1 MRGARS
7 RARFE
12 EHGVHM
18 HLGNSNEHRRG
29 VTVEPLD
36 RARVRPPGLAGR
48 QRTFERGICNL
59 LLVDGS
65 VRTLSMPTNS
75 ANFILLL
82 PSLRPQRDVTSRQGR
97 TVHEQHVRVHQLGHQ
112 YPAAQLHRLLPKAA
126 PARQELSSAL
136 LPQATICR
144 QAAVF
149 LILVF
154 SGLRGTLE

>member
-82 PSLRPQRDVTSRQGR
+82 PSPTPKRCYQSTRTHRPRAACPSSPAWTPISSRAAP
-97 TVHEQHVRVHQLGHQ
+97 
-112 YPAAQLHRLLPKAA
+112 PAASESRTCATGVVFRAA
-126 PARQELSSAL
+126 
-136 LPQATICR
+136 ATGDH
-144 QAAVF
+144 F
-149 LILVF
+149 LKPRF
-154 SGLRGTLE
+154 CF